1 MKGPTMRRRIEG
13 SARRTVKPPRS
24 RVRGRITVS
33 TGEAASRSAN
43 GSSGIVQLIETSLRT
58 DAGEAAALPLTVP
71 RATSRRVVVGL
82 AVAAYAFWGSTVTLN
97 PVPLRRIALLTL
109 LAFGC
114 ATVRVPAT
122 APAEPADSA
131 GVIAPPIVELFIESS
146 DPVPPE
152 LAASLDAQARGALA
166 TALSARE
173 IPSDAAGATDAV
185 LFVRERA
192 VAVTEA
198 RHSQQTWAKVGIV
211 VGIVVVVAAV
221 VALAVS
227 GSKGS
232 SSKAP
237 KTTVPKAAPVAVRPR
252 AIPVPPPPKGLPTVA
267 RAVPLPRY
275 YGYRPSPIFVGF
287 YFDFWIPPRPLVLAP
302 ETVEE
307 PWYAP
312 EPPLPLATESGGE
325 VAVLPEPPPPEP
337 DPIAAVA
344 LQLPPLADAVRF
356 SVHDRGFFAGP
367 QTAIQLDLLDRATGE
382 LLWSKVVSAEADPT
396 DPKAMAKL
404 VDRALAGQP
413 WAHRFR

>member
-1 MKGPTMRRRIEG
+1 MESPFGGRK
-13 SARRTVKPPRS
+13 
-24 RVRGRITVS
+24 RGRRVS
-33 TGEAASRSAN
+33 EY
-43 GSSGIVQLIETSLRT
+43 TS
-58 DAGEAAALPLTVP
+58 
-71 RATSRRVVVGL
+71 
-82 AVAAYAFWGSTVTLN
+82 AVA
-97 PVPLRRIALLTL
+97 LRRIALLTL

-114 ATVRVPAT
+114 ATVRVPVT
-122 APAEPADSA
+122 ASDVPGDSA
-131 GVIAPPIVELFIESS
+131 GVIAPPIVELWIESS
-146 DPVPPE
+146 DQVPPE
-152 LAASLDAQARGALA
+152 LAASTEARTRSALNAALA
-166 TALSARE
+166 ERE
-173 IPSDAAGATDAV
+173 ILSDAAGATDAV

-287 YFDFWIPPRPLVLAP
+287 YFGFWIPPRPLVLAP
-302 ETVEE
+302 EAMEE

-312 EPPLPLATESGGE
+312 EPPPPLAAESADE
-325 VAVLPEPPPPEP
+325 LAMPPERPPPEP

-344 LQLPPLADAVRF
+344 LQLPPLADAVSF

-382 LLWSKVVSAEADPT
+382 LLWSKAVSAEADPT
-396 DPKAMAKL
+396 DAKAMAEL
-404 VDRALAGQP
+404 VGHALAGQP
-413 WAHRFR
+413 WARRSR

>member
-1 MKGPTMRRRIEG
+1 
-13 SARRTVKPPRS
+13 
-24 RVRGRITVS
+24 
-33 TGEAASRSAN
+33 
-43 GSSGIVQLIETSLRT
+43 
-58 DAGEAAALPLTVP
+58 
-71 RATSRRVVVGL
+71 
-82 AVAAYAFWGSTVTLN
+82 VA
-97 PVPLRRIALLTL
+97 LRRIALLTL

-114 ATVRVPAT
+114 ATVRVPVT
-122 APAEPADSA
+122 ASDVPGDSA
-131 GVIAPPIVELFIESS
+131 GVIAPPIVELWIESS
-146 DPVPPE
+146 DQVPPE
-152 LAASLDAQARGALA
+152 LAASTEARTRSALNAALA
-166 TALSARE
+166 ERE
-173 IPSDAAGATDAV
+173 ILSDAAGATDAV

-221 VALAVS
+221 VILAVS

-232 SSKAP
+232 SSSAKAP
-237 KTTVPKAAPVAVRPR
+237 KTPVPKAAPVAVKPR
-252 AIPVPPPPKGLPTVA
+252 SMPVPVPTALPHVA
-267 RAVPLPRY
+267 RTTPLPRY
-275 YGYRPSPIFVGF
+275 YGRSPVFVGF

-344 LQLPPLADAVRF
+344 LQLPPLAEAVTF

-382 LLWSKVVSAEADPT
+382 LLWSKAVSAEADPT
-396 DPKAMAKL
+396 DAKAMAKL
-404 VDRALAGQP
+404 VDHALAGQP
-413 WAHRFR
+413 WADRAR

>member
-1 MKGPTMRRRIEG
+1 MFT
-13 SARRTVKPPRS
+13 SA
-24 RVRGRITVS
+24 
-33 TGEAASRSAN
+33 
-43 GSSGIVQLIETSLRT
+43 
-58 DAGEAAALPLTVP
+58 VP
-71 RATSRRVVVGL
+71 I
-82 AVAAYAFWGSTVTLN
+82 
-97 PVPLRRIALLTL
+97 RRIALLTL
-109 LAFGC
+109 FAFGC
-114 ATVRVPAT
+114 ATVRIPVT
-122 APAEPADSA
+122 APDEPADGA
-131 GVIAPPIVELFIESS
+131 GVIAPPIVELWIESS
-146 DPVPPE
+146 DQVPPE
-152 LAASLDAQARGALA
+152 LAASTEARTRSALGAALA
-166 TALSARE
+166 ECE

-185 LFVRERA
+185 LFTRERA

-198 RHSQQTWAKVGIV
+198 RHSQQNWAKVGIV

-221 VALAVS
+221 VILAVS

-232 SSKAP
+232 SSNANAP
-237 KTTVPKAAPVAVRPR
+237 KTPVPKAAPVAVKPR
-252 AIPVPPPPKGLPTVA
+252 AIPVAPPPQALPTVA

-275 YGYRPSPIFVGF
+275 GYYRPSPVFVGF

-302 ETVEE
+302 ETAEE

-312 EPPLPLATESGGE
+312 EPPAPLAVQSASE
-325 VAVLPEPPPPEP
+325 VAMLAEPPPPEP

-382 LLWSKVVSAEADPT
+382 LLWSKAVSAEADPT

>member
-1 MKGPTMRRRIEG
+1 
-13 SARRTVKPPRS
+13 
-24 RVRGRITVS
+24 
-33 TGEAASRSAN
+33 
-43 GSSGIVQLIETSLRT
+43 
-58 DAGEAAALPLTVP
+58 
-71 RATSRRVVVGL
+71 
-82 AVAAYAFWGSTVTLN
+82 VA
-97 PVPLRRIALLTL
+97 LRRIALLTL

-114 ATVRVPAT
+114 ATVRVPVT
-122 APAEPADSA
+122 ASEEPGDGA
-131 GVIAPPIVELFIESS
+131 GVIAPPIVELWIESS
-146 DPVPPE
+146 DQVPPE
-152 LAASLDAQARGALA
+152 LAASTEARTRSALNAALA
-166 TALSARE
+166 ERD
-173 IPSDAAGATDAV
+173 IRSDAAGATDAV

-221 VALAVS
+221 VILAVS

-237 KTTVPKAAPVAVRPR
+237 KTTVPKAAPVAVKPR
-252 AIPVPPPPKGLPTVA
+252 AIPVPSPPKGLPTVA

-275 YGYRPSPIFVGF
+275 YGYRRSPIFVGF

-302 ETVEE
+302 EAVEE

-312 EPPLPLATESGGE
+312 EPPPPLAAESAGE
-325 VAVLPEPPPPEP
+325 SAMPEPPPPEA

-344 LQLPPLADAVRF
+344 LQLPPLADAVTF

-382 LLWSKVVSAEADPT
+382 LLWSKAVSAEADPT
-396 DPKAMAKL
+396 DAKAMSKL
-404 VDRALAGQP
+404 VDHALAGQS
-413 WAHRFR
+413 WARRFP